1 MGKGSDLPG
10 DISPEGGL
18 TFFLSFWA
26 SDFVNLSHLLSGDN
40 KWYLFHGVAL
50 ED

>member
-1 MGKGSDLPG
+1 MRPPVGKGSDL
-10 DISPEGGL
+10 PEGGL

-40 KWYLFHGVAL
+40 KWYVFQGVVL